1 MPYKS
6 ESPPTPRQEF
16 CLALKGIRERK
27 GITLDQVA
35 AATKVPADLFAAFE
49 RGDLRRWPNGLFR
62 RAFLRGYAVAIGVP
76 VDETCDAFARLFA
89 EKEAPPTVTVSS
101 SVESTEEETARLAL
115 DSTWHGPRTAVLIRL
130 LAAMI
135 DAAFVVGAAIAVARI
150 AHVDSFASIAV
161 MALIYYSLA
170 TALLDASPA
179 QWVIARRKEIF
190 AVLCAKPEPP
200 ASESPNEP
208 EPREWITD
216 AHRVGPQGQFRVRI
230 KVPQ

>member
-16 CLALKGIRERK
+16 CLALKAIRERK
-27 GITLDQVA
+27 GITLDHIA

-62 RAFLRGYAVAIGVP
+62 RAFFRGYAVAIGVP
-76 VDETCDAFARLFA
+76 VDETCDAFAQLFS
-89 EKEAPPTVTVSS
+89 EKEAAPAVAST
-101 SVESTEEETARLAL
+101 VESSEEDTARLAL
-115 DSTWHGPRTAVLIRL
+115 DSSWRGPRAAVLIRL
-130 LAAMI
+130 LASMI
-135 DAAFVVGAAIAVARI
+135 DATFVIAAATVVSRI

-190 AVLCAKPEPP
+190 AELFAKAEPEAP
-200 ASESPNEP
+200 ASSDEP
-208 EPREWITD
+208 EPRPWITD
-216 AHRVGPQGQFRVRI
+216 AHRIGPEPQFRVRI